1 MTDLTLKQRARE
13 LLAAESER
21 DGYTYAAWRI
31 RKGEADKEA
40 PMRAIKTALQ
50 QAQQPGAQAVVIP
63 EPSGE
68 DVDAAAIELCKRF
81 DPSPSFDEWVSPR
94 KKRWERYRD
103 EARAA
108 LTTYTARLRERIGQA
123 PWGDGDA

>member
-50 QAQQPGAQAVVIP
+50 QAQQPVTLREVTM
-63 EPSGE
+63 E
-68 DVDAAAIELCKRF
+68 DMANACDA
-81 DPSPSFDEWVSPR
+81 
-94 KKRWERYRD
+94 YRREQPASND
-103 EARAA
+103 LAHPKAMFAA
-108 LTTYTARLRERIGQA
+108 LRAILPHGIPALAELDAQ
-123 PWGDGDA
+123 DGDVAEVEEI